1 MVSEEKVVA
10 KILTVDATRCT
21 ECGLCELACSMRNV
35 GEFNPARSRIQV
47 ISFEPDFFRLPLVCL
62 QCYQPACAE
71 VCPPR
76 AITRDEATGIVR
88 VSAEKCDGCRLCETA
103 CPLGVIVFSPV
114 EEKAVKC
121 ELCDGKPQCVEFC
134 TAGALEYQEVEAAAY
149 DRRKTAADRLRKV
162 YLSAESTFGQ
172 GQGG

>member
-1 MVSEEKVVA
+1 MVSEEKVVT
-10 KILTVDATRCT
+10 KILTVDVTKCT
-21 ECGLCELACSMRNV
+21 ECGLCEMACSMRNV

-71 VCPPR
+71 VCPPK

-88 VSAEKCDGCRLCETA
+88 VSAEKCDGCRMCEPA
-103 CPLGVIVFSPV
+103 CPLGVIVFSEV

-134 TAGALEYQEVEAAAY
+134 TAGALEYKEAEAAAY
-149 DRRKTAADRLRKV
+149 DRRKAAADRLREV
-162 YLSAESTFGQ
+162 YLSAESIFGQ